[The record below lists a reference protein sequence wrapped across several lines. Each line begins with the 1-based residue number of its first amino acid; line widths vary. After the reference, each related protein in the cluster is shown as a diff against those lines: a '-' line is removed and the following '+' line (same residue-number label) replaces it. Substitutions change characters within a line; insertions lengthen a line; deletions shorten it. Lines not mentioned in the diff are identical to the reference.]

1 MSLNRERER
10 FNNPIILFNNQSL
23 SMSKDSSNNILP
35 LKFSPDEIS
44 RTVDLNFT
52 MRVNLS
58 DKGDMQRHTSL
69 KI

>member
-1 MSLNRERER
+1 
-10 FNNPIILFNNQSL
+10 
-23 SMSKDSSNNILP
+23 MSKDSSNNILP